1 MYFSLAPNPGYNN
14 SFLKTRGIRGEWDLF
29 LGNFSNGIWR
39 WGSVNHSIEGNHD
52 SLRTIANY
60 ISEDVW
66 SQSRLDVMEVFKYL
80 EMGETAS
87 FKYYSYWPSNMTEK
101 KMMIDT
107 RPRYPSNKL
116 TFTIANITKG
126 KPIRFVNILLNS
138 FAKFDVDIFFE
149 DSKRNFM

>member
-1 MYFSLAPNPGYNN
+1 M
-14 SFLKTRGIRGEWDLF
+14 
-29 LGNFSNGIWR
+29 
-39 WGSVNHSIEGNHD
+39 
-52 SLRTIANY
+52 
-60 ISEDVW
+60 
-66 SQSRLDVMEVFKYL
+66 VFRAL
-80 EMGETAS
+80 EMAYFNTTDQNAGGQ
-87 FKYYSYWPSNMTEK
+87 FNLYYLLPTDMTEMN
-101 KMMIDT
+101 MMIET